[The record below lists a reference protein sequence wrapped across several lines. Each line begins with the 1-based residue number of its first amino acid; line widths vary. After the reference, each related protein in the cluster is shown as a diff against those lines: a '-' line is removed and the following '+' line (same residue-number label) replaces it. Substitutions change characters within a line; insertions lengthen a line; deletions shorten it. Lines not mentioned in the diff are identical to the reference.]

1 MPKITI
7 IIIFMYRSSKILL
20 LLFIATSTYQQCAQ
34 TAQNDLLQSGKFVF
48 IKETLFSSMRMEELE

>member
-7 IIIFMYRSSKILL
+7 LIIFMHRPSAILL
-20 LLFIATSTYQQCAQ
+20 LLSIASFTYQQCAQ
-34 TAQNDLLQSGKFVF
+34 TAQNDLLQSGKFVL